1 MMMLKKINKKQEKK
15 TKYLYK
21 KAFPIAERK
30 SFSRI
35 NKQQKENITE
45 LLAITKN
52 GQYKGLI
59 ITVLYKDIVL
69 LDYFAVSDKFR
80 GEGLGTEALN
90 VFKERYPN
98 KRLVL
103 EIEIPE
109 ENATNNLQ
117 RLSRKAFYLRNG
129 LRESDISNINADG
142 VKLQTLEFTES
153 ITYEEYMEVC
163 ILSLGKKV
171 AKRFKRI

>member
-1 MMMLKKINKKQEKK
+1 MLLKKANKSQLKRI
-15 TKYLYK
+15 KYLYK

-35 NKQQKENITE
+35 VRQQKENITE
-45 LLAITKN
+45 VLTISKN

-69 LDYFAVSDKFR
+69 LDYFAISDRFR
-80 GEGLGTEALN
+80 GEALGTETLKI
-90 VFKERYPN
+90 FKERYPN

-109 ENATNNLQ
+109 ENAPNNAQ
-117 RLSRKAFYLRNG
+117 RLSRKNFYLRNG
-129 LRESDISNINADG
+129 INETDISNINAYG
-142 VKLQTLEFTES
+142 VKLQTLAFNEP
-153 ITYEEYMEVC
+153 ITYAEYMEMCV
-163 ILSLGKKV
+163 LSLGKKV